1 MAGIGGGRPA
11 GWEPKPVTK
20 EQMERILD
28 KARKEAK
35 ASIPELVDVIIKQ
48 RDRIKELER
57 VLKNLLEDNTCESFL
72 IEAELALKE

>member
-1 MAGIGGGRPA
+1 MGGIGGGRPA
-11 GWEPKPVTK
+11 GWEPKPITE

-28 KARKEAK
+28 KARKEAE
-35 ASIPELVDVIIKQ
+35 ASIPELVGVITKQ
-48 RDRIKELER
+48 RNRIKELER